1 MPNIHFYI
9 PIKIINFML
18 SQEELRIALEGVS
31 IKKLKGLLDKH
42 RIYILEPRV
51 TKLDIIDTIILLR
64 DEISDKELMKLIG
77 KKVHKRKK
85 HMTKKKTK
93 RKTKT
98 RKKRSK
104 KSKRKR

>member
-1 MPNIHFYI
+1 
-9 PIKIINFML
+9 ML
-18 SQEELRIALEGVS
+18 SQEELRIALEGVG

-93 RKTKT
+93 KRVKTKRKM
-98 RKKRSK
+98 RKKGSK